1 MRICKI
7 ALLSSCVV
15 FFGAPY
21 ANASYN
27 TGNDMNKT
35 VSLQRWHPADR
46 HDSAFYA
53 LTPPN
58 IDPRSGLMPGK
69 SGYAPE
75 GNGYLDIP

>member
-1 MRICKI
+1 MKICKI

-21 ANASYN
+21 ANASSN
-27 TGNDMNKT
+27 TRNNMNKT
-35 VSLQRWHPADR
+35 VSLQRSYPANR

-58 IDPRSGLMPGK
+58 IDARSGLMPGK

-75 GNGYLDIP
+75 GNGYIP

>member
-1 MRICKI
+1 MRTFKI
-7 ALLSSCVV
+7 ALLSSCVL
-15 FFGAPY
+15 FFGATY
-21 ANASYN
+21 ANASSN
-27 TGNDMNKT
+27 TGNNMNKT
-35 VSLQRWHPADR
+35 VSLQRSHPTNC

-58 IDPRSGLMPGK
+58 IDARSGLMPAK